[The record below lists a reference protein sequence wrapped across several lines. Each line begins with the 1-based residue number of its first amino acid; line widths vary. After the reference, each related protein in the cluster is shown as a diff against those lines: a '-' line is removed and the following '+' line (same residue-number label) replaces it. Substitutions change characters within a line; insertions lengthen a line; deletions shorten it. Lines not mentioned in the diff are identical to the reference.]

1 MQIKKIID
9 KISDKVFEELNN
21 KDTMD
26 IMNIKIFKPIIDNI
40 FVQIYPY
47 IIFFSIIILSLF
59 IILISILFLNIK
71 SLYK

>member
-1 MQIKKIID
+1 MQIKKIIN
-9 KISDKVFEELNN
+9 KLSDKVFEELNN
-21 KDTMD
+21 KETMD

-59 IILISILFLNIK
+59 IILISILFINIK

>member
-21 KDTMD
+21 KETMD

>member
-1 MQIKKIID
+1 MQIKKILD
-9 KISDKVFEELNN
+9 KISDKIFEELNN

-26 IMNIKIFKPIIDNI
+26 NMNIKIFKPIIDNI

-47 IIFFSIIILSLF
+47 IIFFSVIILSLF

>member
-1 MQIKKIID
+1 MQIKKIIN
-9 KISDKVFEELNN
+9 KLSDKVFEELNN
-21 KDTMD
+21 KETMD

>member
-21 KDTMD
+21 KETMD

-47 IIFFSIIILSLF
+47 IIFFSIII
-59 IILISILFLNIK
+59 SILFLNIK

>member
-9 KISDKVFEELNN
+9 KMSDKVFEELNN

-26 IMNIKIFKPIIDNI
+26 IMNIKIFKPIINNI

>member
-21 KDTMD
+21 KETMD
-26 IMNIKIFKPIIDNI
+26 IMNIKIFKPIINNI

>member
-26 IMNIKIFKPIIDNI
+26 IMNIKIFKPIINNI

>member
-21 KDTMD
+21 KETVDN
-26 IMNIKIFKPIIDNI
+26 MNIKIFKPIIDNI